1 MTKPTPKY
9 RGGRKPLPSHQSK
22 FRVTLFFTQEEA
34 RNLLDSQALPTR
46 SRDILT
52 RELEKAEGKQG

>member
-9 RGGRKPLPSHQSK
+9 RGGRKPIDPDLQK
-22 FRVTLFFTQEEA
+22 IRITLFFDRYELME
-34 RNLLDSQALPTR
+34 LLHSGVLPAR